1 MSKSLEERFL
11 DSFKNGGNSEY
22 LEILYEDYLE
32 NPNSLPS
39 EWKKYFDSIQNGQI
53 DVSHK
58 SIEEQFRNK
67 KFPTETKVEISE
79 NSKASDV
86 QNLINAYRRRGHQ
99 VANIDPLGLRLKK
112 EVPDLELGFHN
123 LSENDLESSFS
134 ISNFQNSKELSLKDI
149 ISSLKK
155 TYTTSLGY
163 EFMHIMDSR
172 IRRWFLDKIE
182 GKSTPYSFNSDEQE
196 HILKRLVDSEGLEK
210 FLASKYPGAKRFG
223 LEGGESLV
231 PLLDTLIE
239 DFGSRG
245 VKELVLG
252 MSHRGRLNVL
262 INVMGKKPSEL
273 FTEFA
278 EDFELDDTK
287 TGDVKYHLGF
297 SSNILTSG
305 GEVHLALGSNPSHLE
320 IVNPVILGS
329 VKARQDRRLD
339 STKDMVVPILMHGDA
354 SFSAQGVVME
364 ILQLSQTRAYGV
376 GGTVHIVI
384 NNQIGFTTSLKEDA
398 RSTEYCTD
406 VAKMIDAPIIHVNGD
421 DPEASV
427 MAAKLAV
434 DFRDTFKRDIIVDFV
449 CYRRRGHNET
459 DEPFAT
465 QPMMYKEITSKN
477 TVTELYLSDLLN
489 SDSEINEKYE
499 VFKSNYRKSME
510 KGEMVAESMASDPD
524 HSLHFDWSSYIK
536 PDLKKSYPTNVS
548 LQHLKESMAAGF
560 DFDEGTN
567 VQKQVAKLYDER
579 KEMLE
584 GKIPMNWG
592 FAEMA
597 AYATLLKE
605 NYPVRITG
613 QDSRR
618 GTFSHRHLVIKDQL
632 TGVGHVPLAKLN
644 NGNKKFEIYDSLLS
658 EEAVLGFEYGY
669 ASTWPEGLV
678 IWEAQFGDFVN
689 VAQVVIDQFI
699 VSAQTK
705 WDRLSGLT
713 MFLPHGYEGQGP
725 EHSSCRLER
734 FLQLCAHENIQ
745 VCVPTL
751 PSQIFH
757 LLRRQAI
764 KPLRRPL
771 VVLTPKSLLRNPMAT
786 SELSDL
792 TNGTFKNIIID
803 QSKNAPRKIIL
814 CAGKIYFDLLKYK
827 EDKKIKNMEIVR
839 IEQLYPF
846 PDSELISYTKSVKS
860 KNFVWVQEEPENM
873 GAWLMIRHRL
883 EKVLNETKKGFKL
896 SVIARDASASPA
908 GGYQK
913 YHIKRQKEIVAKAL
927 EL

>member
-67 KFPTETKVEISE
+67 KFSTEAKVKISE

-278 EDFELDDTK
+278 EDFDLDVTK

-560 DFDEGTN
+560 DFDEVTN

-597 AYATLLKE
+597 AYATLLNE

-632 TGVGHVPLAKLN
+632 TGVGYVPLAKLN

>member
-1 MSKSLEERFL
+1 
-11 DSFKNGGNSEY
+11 
-22 LEILYEDYLE
+22 
-32 NPNSLPS
+32 
-39 EWKKYFDSIQNGQI
+39 
-53 DVSHK
+53 
-58 SIEEQFRNK
+58 
-67 KFPTETKVEISE
+67 
-79 NSKASDV
+79 
-86 QNLINAYRRRGHQ
+86 
-99 VANIDPLGLRLKK
+99 
-112 EVPDLELGFHN
+112 
-123 LSENDLESSFS
+123 
-134 ISNFQNSKELSLKDI
+134 
-149 ISSLKK
+149 
-155 TYTTSLGY
+155 
-163 EFMHIMDSR
+163 MHIMDSR

-182 GKSTPYSFNSDEQE
+182 GKPTPYSFNSDEQE

-278 EDFELDDTK
+278 EDFEEDETK
-287 TGDVKYHLGF
+287 SGDVKYHLGF

-339 STKDMVVPILMHGDA
+339 SAQDMVVPILMHGDA

-376 GGTVHIVI
+376 GGTVHIVV

-434 DFRDTFKRDIIVDFV
+434 EFRDTFKRDIIVDFV

-524 HSLHFDWSSYIK
+524 HSLHFD
-536 PDLKKSYPTNVS
+536 LS
-548 LQHLKESMAAGF
+548 L
-560 DFDEGTN
+560 
-567 VQKQVAKLYDER
+567 
-579 KEMLE
+579 
-584 GKIPMNWG
+584 I
-592 FAEMA
+592 
-597 AYATLLKE
+597 
-605 NYPVRITG
+605 
-613 QDSRR
+613 
-618 GTFSHRHLVIKDQL
+618 
-632 TGVGHVPLAKLN
+632 
-644 NGNKKFEIYDSLLS
+644 
-658 EEAVLGFEYGY
+658 
-669 ASTWPEGLV
+669 
-678 IWEAQFGDFVN
+678 
-689 VAQVVIDQFI
+689 
-699 VSAQTK
+699 
-705 WDRLSGLT
+705 
-713 MFLPHGYEGQGP
+713 
-725 EHSSCRLER
+725 
-734 FLQLCAHENIQ
+734 
-745 VCVPTL
+745 
-751 PSQIFH
+751 
-757 LLRRQAI
+757 
-764 KPLRRPL
+764 
-771 VVLTPKSLLRNPMAT
+771 
-786 SELSDL
+786 
-792 TNGTFKNIIID
+792 
-803 QSKNAPRKIIL
+803 
-814 CAGKIYFDLLKYK
+814 
-827 EDKKIKNMEIVR
+827 
-839 IEQLYPF
+839 
-846 PDSELISYTKSVKS
+846 
-860 KNFVWVQEEPENM
+860 
-873 GAWLMIRHRL
+873 
-883 EKVLNETKKGFKL
+883 
-896 SVIARDASASPA
+896 
-908 GGYQK
+908 
-913 YHIKRQKEIVAKAL
+913 HI
-927 EL
+927 

>member
-22 LEILYEDYLE
+22 LEILYEDYLK

-58 SIEEQFRNK
+58 SIEEQFKNK

-99 VANIDPLGLRLKK
+99 VADIDPLGLRLKK

-149 ISSLKK
+149 ISSLKQ
-155 TYTTSLGY
+155 TYTASLGY

-182 GKSTPYSFNSDEQE
+182 GKPTPYSFNSDEQE

-278 EDFELDDTK
+278 EDFEEDSTK

-339 STKDMVVPILMHGDA
+339 SSKDMVVPILMHGDA

-376 GGTVHIVI
+376 GGTVHIVV

-406 VAKMIDAPIIHVNGD
+406 VAKIIDAPIIHVNGD

-524 HSLHFDWSSYIK
+524 HSLHFDWSQYIK
-536 PDLKKSYPTNVS
+536 PNLKKSYPTNVS
-548 LQHLKESMAAGF
+548 LQHLKESMAPGF

-567 VQKQVAKLYDER
+567 VQKQVAKLYDDR

-814 CAGKIYFDLLKYK
+814 CAGKIYFDLLKHK
-827 EDKKIKNMEIVR
+827 DDKKIKNVEIVR

-846 PDSELISYTKSVKS
+846 PDSELISYTKNVKS
-860 KNFVWVQEEPENM
+860 KDFVWVQEEPENM